1 MELNYDSI
9 EKFITNNSPPKYQ
22 KFLIYLTKKKFLS
35 KYVDNITESLI
46 FEFILWA

>member
-22 KFLIYLTKKKFLS
+22 EISDLSNKEKKFLS
-35 KYVDNITESLI
+35 KYVDNITESFDI
-46 FEFILWA
+46 